1 MIGEIIAIGDELTS
15 GRITNTTS
23 GYAARELFALG
34 HQIRAMHTIGDVPE
48 VIGTTLKT
56 ALARADFI
64 IVTGGLGATT
74 DDLTNE
80 AVTRALDLKTAV
92 HPCVQASIE
101 ARQSRNSRLRTVP
114 LAKLALLPEGAEV
127 LDKDCRMAGYLLRYQ
142 GKPIFF
148 LPGVPPQMELLLHSR
163 VLPALD
169 AFAPSPPV
177 PVRRQIYRTCG
188 LQEIEINQLLLSLE
202 DNGGAQV
209 GYYPVGYEVHV
220 SLSLPAQDTRF
231 TDFDT
236 FIRQSLGSHLYGTG
250 DDTLALTTGR
260 LLAEQGKMLCVAES
274 CTGGLIGSVITQTPG
289 SSRWFAGGVIAYSN
303 DLKQRLLGVDQ
314 ALLNEFGAVSAQTAR
329 AMAFGAAT
337 RLHCDLAVA
346 ATGIAGPDG
355 GSTDKPVGTVYLG
368 IFHQDRAMDRCFHF
382 TGTRR
387 QIQEQTAHTALDIVR
402 RTMLES

>member
-23 GYAARELFALG
+23 GYAARELFVLG
-34 HQIRAMHTIGDVPE
+34 HQIGAMHTIGDAPE
-48 VIGTTLKT
+48 LIGTTLKT

-80 AVTRALDLKTAV
+80 AVIRALDLKTAV

-101 ARQSRNSRLRTVP
+101 ARQSRNSRL
-114 LAKLALLPEGAEV
+114 AKLALLPEGAEV
-127 LDKDCRMAGYLLRYQ
+127 LDKDCRMAGYLLRYM

-148 LPGVPPQMELLLHSR
+148 LPGVPPQMELLLHSK
-163 VLPALD
+163 VLPALE
-169 AFAPSPPV
+169 AFATSPPV
-177 PVRRQIYRTCG
+177 PMHRQVYRTCG
-188 LQEIEINQLLLSLE
+188 LQEIEINQRLLSLE
-202 DNGGAQV
+202 DNCGVQV

-220 SLSLPAQDTRF
+220 TLSLPAQDTRF
-231 TDFDT
+231 TDFDA
-236 FIRQSLGSHLYGTG
+236 FIRQALGPHLYGTG
-250 DDTLALTTGR
+250 DDTLAFSTGD
-260 LLAEQGKMLCVAES
+260 LLAEQGNMLCVAES

-329 AMAFGAAT
+329 AMALGAAT

-355 GSTDKPVGTVYLG
+355 GSADKPVGTVYLG
-368 IFHQDRAMDRCFHF
+368 LFHQDRVMDQCFHF
-382 TGTRR
+382 TGSRR
-387 QIQEQTAHTALDIVR
+387 QIQEQTAHTALDLVR
-402 RTMLES
+402 RTVLES

>member
-23 GYAARELFALG
+23 GYAARELFAMG
-34 HQIRAMHTIGDVPE
+34 HQIGAMHTIGDTPE
-48 VIGTTLKT
+48 LIGTTLKT

-80 AVTRALDLKTAV
+80 AVIRALDLKTAV

-169 AFAPSPPV
+169 AFDPIPPV
-177 PVRRQIYRTCG
+177 PVRRQVYRTFG
-188 LQEIEINQLLLSLE
+188 LQEIEINQRLLSLE
-202 DNGGAQV
+202 DNGGVQV
-209 GYYPVGYEVHV
+209 GYYPVGHEVHV
-220 SLSLPAQDTRF
+220 TLSLPAQDSRF
-231 TDFDT
+231 TDFDA
-236 FIRQSLGSHLYGTG
+236 FIRQTLGPHLYGTG
-250 DDTLALTTGR
+250 DDTLALSIGR

-289 SSRWFAGGVIAYSN
+289 SSRWFAGGVITYSN

-329 AMAFGAAT
+329 AMAIGAAT

-355 GSTDKPVGTVYLG
+355 GSADKPVGTVYLG
-368 IFHQDRAMDRCFHF
+368 LFHQDRVMDRCYHF
-382 TGTRR
+382 IGSRR
-387 QIQEQTAHTALDIVR
+387 QIQEQTAHTALDLVR
-402 RTMLES
+402 RTVLES